1 MLNRFSLYIALSKQS
16 LATMTVQLQRFK
28 MLVGGEWKDSSNGLA
43 SSILDPSNNQ
53 VIAEVPRATKQDA
66 RAAVDAAKT
75 AFHSPE
81 WRDMDSAKRGR
92 ILTKLT
98 GLVRENSDELAR
110 LETMNEGKTL
120 RESKGDVAWAAR
132 AFEYFAGL
140 ADKIEG
146 ETIPVPPRRL
156 NYTLKEPLGVTVHIV
171 PWNYPIA
178 LAARSLA
185 PALAAGNTVVMKPS
199 EITPL
204 TAIKLGE
211 LAVKAG
217 VPKGV
222 MNVVTGSGA
231 EVGSALVSDKDV
243 DGIVFT
249 GSDET
254 GKQVMEA
261 AARNV
266 THVLMELGGKNPHIV
281 FADADVPKAIKAV
294 KDGIFTNAGQ
304 MCWAGSRALI
314 HESIYEGFV
323 RELVDKTA
331 AMRIGPGVED
341 STEMGPVATK
351 SRQDIVLG
359 YVKDGTEEGAKLLHG
374 GKKLKDPKLDK
385 GNFVEP
391 TIFGNV
397 TGEMKVG
404 SDEIFGP
411 VLSITKFKT
420 TDEAVAMANETDYG
434 LYGGIWTSNL
444 KTAHDVAARLEVGGV
459 AINEYLVTFPQT
471 PFGGY
476 KDSGRG
482 HENGIRALEYYTRTK
497 NVSVN
502 LG

>member
-1 MLNRFSLYIALSKQS
+1 
-16 LATMTVQLQRFK
+16 MTIQVQKFK
-28 MLVGGEWKDSSNGLA
+28 MLVGGEWKESGNGLS

-66 RAAVDAAKT
+66 KQSVEVAQS
-75 AFHSPE
+75 AFHSSE
-81 WRDMDSAKRGR
+81 WRDIDSAKRGR
-92 ILTKLT
+92 ILMKLS

-110 LETMNEGKTL
+110 LETLNEGKTI

-146 ETIPVPPRRL
+146 ATIPVPPKRL
-156 NYTLKEPLGVTVHIV
+156 DYTLREPLGVTLHIV
-171 PWNYPIA
+171 PWNYPLA

-185 PALAAGNTVVMKPS
+185 PALAAGNTVIMKPS
-199 EITPL
+199 ETTPL
-204 TAIKLGE
+204 TALKLGE

-217 VPKGV
+217 LPKGV

-231 EVGSALVSDKDV
+231 EIGASLASDKKV
-243 DGIVFT
+243 DGIIFT

-254 GKQVMEA
+254 GRHVMEA
-261 AARNV
+261 AAKNV
-266 THVLMELGGKNPHIV
+266 TPVLMELGGKNPHIV

-304 MCWAGSRALI
+304 MCWAGSRAFI

-323 RELVDKTA
+323 RELVDKA
-331 AMRIGPGVED
+331 RSMKLGPGIEE
-341 STEMGPVATK
+341 STEMGPVVTK
-351 SRQDIVLG
+351 SRQEAILG
-359 YVKDGTEEGAKLLHG
+359 YVKDGVEEGANLLQG
-374 GKKLKDPKLDK
+374 GKKPREPLLEH

-391 TIFGNV
+391 TIFENV
-397 TGEMKVG
+397 TGEMKIG
-404 SDEIFGP
+404 TDEIFGP
-411 VLSITKFKT
+411 VLTITKFRT
-420 TDEAVAMANETDYG
+420 TEEVVAMANETDYG
-434 LYGGIWTSNL
+434 LYGGIWTTSL
-444 KTAHDVAARLEVGGV
+444 KTAHEVASRLEVGAV

-476 KDSGRG
+476 KDSGIG
-482 HENGIRALEYYTRTK
+482 HENGIRALEYYTHTK

-502 LG
+502 LA

>member
-1 MLNRFSLYIALSKQS
+1 MLI
-16 LATMTVQLQRFK
+16 
-28 MLVGGEWKDSSNGLA
+28 GGEWKDSSNGA
-43 SSILDPSNNQ
+43 VSSVLDPSNNE
-53 VIAEVPRATKQDA
+53 VVAEVPRATRQDA
-66 RAAVDAAKT
+66 KAAIESAKIALESAGWVDIDP
-75 AFHSPE
+75 S
-81 WRDMDSAKRGR
+81 KRGR
-92 ILTKLT
+92 LLTKLT
-98 GLVRENSDELAR
+98 TLVRENSEQLAR
-110 LETMNEGKTL
+110 LETLSEGKTL

-132 AFEYFAGL
+132 AFEYWAGL
-140 ADKIEG
+140 ADKVEG
-146 ETIPVPPRRL
+146 ETIPVPPKRL
-156 NYTLKEPLGVTVHIV
+156 DYTLREPLGVTVHIV

-222 MNVVTGSGA
+222 VNVVTGSGA
-231 EVGSALVSDKDV
+231 EVGAHLVSDKDV

-249 GSDET
+249 GSAET
-254 GKQVMEA
+254 GKQVMESA
-261 AARNV
+261 AKNV
-266 THVLMELGGKNPHIV
+266 TRVLLELGGKNPHIV
-281 FADADVPKAIKAV
+281 FPDADIPKAVKAV

-304 MCWAGSRALI
+304 MCWAGSRAFI

-331 AMRIGPGVED
+331 SMRIGPGLED
-341 STEMGPVATK
+341 STEMGPVASK

-374 GKKLKDPKLDK
+374 GKKPKDPRLDK

-391 TIFGNV
+391 TIFENV

-411 VLSITKFKT
+411 VLSITRFKT
-420 TDEAVAMANETDYG
+420 TDEAVTMANETDYG

-444 KTAHDVAARLEVGGV
+444 KTAHDVASRLEVGGV

-476 KDSGRG
+476 KDSGIG

>member
-1 MLNRFSLYIALSKQS
+1 
-16 LATMTVQLQRFK
+16 MTVQLQRFK
-28 MLVGGEWKDSSNGLA
+28 MLVGGEWKESSNGLA

-222 MNVVTGSGA
+222 VNVVTGSGI
-231 EVGSALVSDKDV
+231 EVGAHLVSDKDV
-243 DGIVFT
+243 DGIIFT

-281 FADADVPKAIKAV
+281 FPDADVPN
-294 KDGIFTNAGQ
+294 G
-304 MCWAGSRALI
+304 
-314 HESIYEGFV
+314 GF
-323 RELVDKTA
+323 D
-331 AMRIGPGVED
+331 
-341 STEMGPVATK
+341 
-351 SRQDIVLG
+351 
-359 YVKDGTEEGAKLLHG
+359 
-374 GKKLKDPKLDK
+374 
-385 GNFVEP
+385 
-391 TIFGNV
+391 
-397 TGEMKVG
+397 
-404 SDEIFGP
+404 
-411 VLSITKFKT
+411 
-420 TDEAVAMANETDYG
+420 
-434 LYGGIWTSNL
+434 
-444 KTAHDVAARLEVGGV
+444 
-459 AINEYLVTFPQT
+459 
-471 PFGGY
+471 
-476 KDSGRG
+476 
-482 HENGIRALEYYTRTK
+482 
-497 NVSVN
+497 
-502 LG
+502 

>member
-1 MLNRFSLYIALSKQS
+1 
-16 LATMTVQLQRFK
+16 
-28 MLVGGEWKDSSNGLA
+28 MLVNGEWKKSSDGKTT
-43 SSILDPSNNQ
+43 SILDPSNNQ
-53 VIAEVPRATKQDA
+53 PIAEVERGNKDDA
-66 RAAVDAAKT
+66 RAAVDAARQ
-75 AFHSPE
+75 AFQSAD
-81 WRDMDSAKRGR
+81 WREIDPSKRGR
-92 ILTKLT
+92 MLYKMAN
-98 GLVRENSDELAR
+98 LVRENSDELAK
-110 LETMNEGKTL
+110 LETLNVGKPL

-132 AFEYFAGL
+132 TFEYFAGL

-146 ETIPVPPRRL
+146 ETIPVPPKRL
-156 NYTLKEPLGVTVHIV
+156 NYTLREPLGVTVHIV

-222 MNVVTGSGA
+222 VNVVTGSGA
-231 EVGSALVSDKDV
+231 EVGAHLVSDKDV
-243 DGIVFT
+243 DGIIFT

-254 GKQVMEA
+254 GKQVMGA

-266 THVLMELGGKNPHIV
+266 THVLMELGGKNPHII
-281 FADADVPKAIKAV
+281 FPDADVPKAIKAV

-304 MCWAGSRALI
+304 MCWAGSRAFI

-331 AMRIGPGVED
+331 AMRIGPGLED
-341 STEMGPVATK
+341 STEMGPVASK

-374 GKKLKDPKLDK
+374 GKKPKDPRLDK

-391 TIFGNV
+391 TIFENV

-420 TDEAVAMANETDYG
+420 TDEAVTMANETDYG

-444 KTAHDVAARLEVGGV
+444 KTAHDVASRLEVGGV

-476 KDSGRG
+476 KDSGMAMRM
-482 HENGIRALEYYTRTK
+482 E
-497 NVSVN
+497 
-502 LG
+502 

>member
-1 MLNRFSLYIALSKQS
+1 
-16 LATMTVQLQRFK
+16 MTVQLQRFK
-28 MLVGGEWKDSSNGLA
+28 MLVGGEWKESSNGLA

-146 ETIPVPPRRL
+146 ETIPVPPKRL

-171 PWNYPIA
+171 PWNYLIA
-178 LAARSLA
+178 LASRSLA

-199 EITPL
+199 ELTPL
-204 TAIKLGE
+204 TALKLGE

-217 VPKGV
+217 TPKGV
-222 MNVVTGSGA
+222 VNVVTGSGV
-231 EVGSALVSDKDV
+231 EVGSALVSDKNV
-243 DGIVFT
+243 DGITFT
-249 GSDET
+249 GSGDT
-254 GKQVMEA
+254 GRQVMEA
-261 AARNV
+261 AAKNI
-266 THVLMELGGKNPHIV
+266 THVIMELGGKNPHIV
-281 FADADVPKAIKAV
+281 FPDADLGRAVRYV

-304 MCWAGSRALI
+304 MCWAGSRAFI
-314 HESIYEGFV
+314 HESVYDGFV
-323 RELVDKTA
+323 KDLVAKTKT
-331 AMRIGPGVED
+331 MRLGPGMEE
-341 STEMGPVATK
+341 SSEMGPVVSR
-351 SRQDIVLG
+351 SRQETILG
-359 YVKDGTEEGAKLLHG
+359 YVKDGIQEGAKLMCG
-374 GKKLKDPKLDK
+374 GNQPAEPRLRS

-391 TIFGNV
+391 TIFEEV
-397 TGEMKVG
+397 TGEMKIG
-404 SDEIFGP
+404 CEEIFGP
-411 VLSITKFKT
+411 VLSITKFRT
-420 TDEAVAMANETDYG
+420 TDEVVSMANESEYG
-434 LYGGIWTSNL
+434 LYAGVWTKDL
-444 KTAHDVAARLEVGGV
+444 KTAHDMASRLQAGV
-459 AINEYLVTFPQT
+459 VTINEFLITFPST

-476 KDSGRG
+476 KESGIG
-482 HENGIRALEYYTRTK
+482 HENGIETLRHYTRTK

-502 LG
+502 LN

>member
-1 MLNRFSLYIALSKQS
+1 
-16 LATMTVQLQRFK
+16 
-28 MLVGGEWKDSSNGLA
+28 MLVGGEWKESSNGLA

-222 MNVVTGSGA
+222 VNVVTGSGA
-231 EVGSALVSDKDV
+231 EVGAHLVSDKDV
-243 DGIVFT
+243 DGIIFT

-254 GKQVMEA
+254 GKQVMGA

-281 FADADVPKAIKAV
+281 FPDADIPKAVKAV

-304 MCWAGSRALI
+304 MCWAGSRAFI
-314 HESIYEGFV
+314 H
-323 RELVDKTA
+323 
-331 AMRIGPGVED
+331 
-341 STEMGPVATK
+341 
-351 SRQDIVLG
+351 
-359 YVKDGTEEGAKLLHG
+359 
-374 GKKLKDPKLDK
+374 
-385 GNFVEP
+385 
-391 TIFGNV
+391 
-397 TGEMKVG
+397 
-404 SDEIFGP
+404 
-411 VLSITKFKT
+411 
-420 TDEAVAMANETDYG
+420 
-434 LYGGIWTSNL
+434 
-444 KTAHDVAARLEVGGV
+444 
-459 AINEYLVTFPQT
+459 
-471 PFGGY
+471 
-476 KDSGRG
+476 
-482 HENGIRALEYYTRTK
+482 
-497 NVSVN
+497 
-502 LG
+502 